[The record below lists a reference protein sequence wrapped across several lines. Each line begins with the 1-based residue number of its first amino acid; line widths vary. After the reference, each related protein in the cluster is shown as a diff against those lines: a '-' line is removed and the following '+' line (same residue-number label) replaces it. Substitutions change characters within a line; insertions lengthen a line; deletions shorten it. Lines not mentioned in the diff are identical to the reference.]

1 MVDIIRRRMGR
12 GLGLGGVALLGL
24 VACMPEGGAGSG
36 AGGGMPPVED
46 ACGAAGLQQMV
57 GQPASALDTMRFAQP
72 MRVIRPGQAV
82 TMDYNAER
90 LNFAV
95 GEDGRITRVYCG

>member
-1 MVDIIRRRMGR
+1 MVDIIGRRRVGR
-12 GLGLGGVALLGL
+12 DLGLGGAALLGL
-24 VACMPEGGAGSG
+24 VACMPEGGAG
-36 AGGGMPPVED
+36 GGTPPMED

-82 TMDYNAER
+82 TMDYNVER